1 MIWRFRIGLQ
11 CINKS
16 VLKKSG
22 IFTPLR
28 VIPLLDKGSLSPNNE
43 AKIHATTTFTE
54 IAIRSKGWSTRA
66 QLAALFLQLVA
77 KIEDRVTVLLI
88 PEAFRG
94 ICCPSGNVA
103 NQNRSPVVT
112 SPIYRTRS
120 SRDGALV
127 TLSRFC
133 TSPLQILSF
142 AKHSRQRHLQD
153 SLSNFIKRMAFSPS
167 WPSSAKITPTSW
179 LSYTPLENVAVSL
192 PLSIFT
198 FLAKSWNVFFS
209 T

>member
-43 AKIHATTTFTE
+43 AKIHATATFAE

-77 KIEDRVTVLLI
+77 KN
-88 PEAFRG
+88 RG
-94 ICCPSGNVA
+94 SCHGPA
-103 NQNRSPVVT
+103 NS
-112 SPIYRTRS
+112 
-120 SRDGALV
+120 
-127 TLSRFC
+127 
-133 TSPLQILSF
+133 
-142 AKHSRQRHLQD
+142 
-153 SLSNFIKRMAFSPS
+153 
-167 WPSSAKITPTSW
+167 
-179 LSYTPLENVAVSL
+179 
-192 PLSIFT
+192 
-198 FLAKSWNVFFS
+198 
-209 T
+209 